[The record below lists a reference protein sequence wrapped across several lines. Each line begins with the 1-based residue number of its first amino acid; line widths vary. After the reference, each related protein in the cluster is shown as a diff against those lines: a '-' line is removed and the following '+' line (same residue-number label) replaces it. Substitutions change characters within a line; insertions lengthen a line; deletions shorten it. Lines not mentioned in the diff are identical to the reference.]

1 MKEDKEDKKIE
12 NKKQETKKTETK
24 KKETKTVEKKEKEI
38 NNIKEEKKDETNK
51 NEKDNKDKK
60 EETSEQS
67 KDNEKID
74 DKEIKE
80 QKEESK
86 KEIEETDNSQELK
99 MGFLKKV
106 WYSITKIERY
116 PGMAAMGLKKALGY
130 MTKIV
135 SIMAIVLCLGI
146 IYKTHNIVQEGV
158 QYLQNEF
165 PEFTYTDGSLN
176 VESDKEIVISEEDS
190 IAGKTI
196 IDTEV
201 QDEQKINQY
210 LNSISEAGEGLIVLK
225 DKVLIKNSSVAGTIT
240 YTYKDTFEPLGV
252 DNFDKKDV
260 IEFAKSNKMIS
271 LYISLFLTIFIYAFI
286 MYFLTTISNAVILS
300 FFGYITTLLARIRMR
315 YVAVFNMSV
324 YALTLSIILNILYLV
339 VNIFIPFTMQY
350 FQVMYVAV
358 ATIYLVAAILIL
370 KTEFIKKQAEL
381 MKIAEAEEIIKKQM
395 EEKDVKNREE
405 QEKEERRKKDK
416 EDQKKTKRENK
427 KDQKGKEESG
437 EEPEGSNA

>member
-1 MKEDKEDKKIE
+1 
-12 NKKQETKKTETK
+12 
-24 KKETKTVEKKEKEI
+24 
-38 NNIKEEKKDETNK
+38 
-51 NEKDNKDKK
+51 
-60 EETSEQS
+60 
-67 KDNEKID
+67 
-74 DKEIKE
+74 
-80 QKEESK
+80 
-86 KEIEETDNSQELK
+86 
-99 MGFLKKV
+99 MGFFKKV

-165 PEFTYTDGSLN
+165 PEFTYKDGSLN

-324 YALTLSIILNILYLV
+324 YALTLSIILNILYLA

-405 QEKEERRKKDK
+405 QEKE
-416 EDQKKTKRENK
+416 DQKKTKRENK